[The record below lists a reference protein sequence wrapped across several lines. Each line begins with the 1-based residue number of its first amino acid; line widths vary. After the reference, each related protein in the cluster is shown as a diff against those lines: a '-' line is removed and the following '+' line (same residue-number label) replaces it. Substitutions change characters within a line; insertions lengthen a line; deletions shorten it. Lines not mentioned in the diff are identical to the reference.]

1 MWNIRVASL
10 SKRGL
15 VRSRAVKNKQ
25 DNKQTLRKPIDALP
39 VRVYPSIIR
48 FRVASLSKQGLVRSR
63 AVKNKQQQKREAIW
77 GFVHQS
83 PHEVLVR
90 GISLKFLKIRIFGD
104 YFRRS
109 WNNVSFDSNVKSN
122 ADRYKSL
129 KRARGLANGQII
141 GMNYKLKSNDILR
154 RGQSRFCIAVGHIS

>member
-25 DNKQTLRKPIDALP
+25 DNKQTPRKPTDALP

-63 AVKNKQQQKREAIW
+63 AVKNKQQQKREAI
-77 GFVHQS
+77 
-83 PHEVLVR
+83 
-90 GISLKFLKIRIFGD
+90 
-104 YFRRS
+104 
-109 WNNVSFDSNVKSN
+109 
-122 ADRYKSL
+122 
-129 KRARGLANGQII
+129 
-141 GMNYKLKSNDILR
+141 
-154 RGQSRFCIAVGHIS
+154 